1 MNASA
6 QGNFSDPLL
15 IPPKYCACVYGDDG
29 GGPPKRPRK
38 PPYMRSAY
46 ILSWIGSRQS
56 VVAFANT
63 FVGPRFEVERSFL
76 IHVLKLRW
84 RAFAFAEL
92 VKILNWTEFN
102 FNDAYFVWNRT
113 ARPVT
118 CARETDD
125 SDWSSGRG
133 ELPSDWPITFL
144 KISSRTVQDLNEIIE
159 IFVTR
164 SR

>member
-1 MNASA
+1 MHRAIFQIRCS
-6 QGNFSDPLL
+6 F
-15 IPPKYCACVYGDDG
+15 
-29 GGPPKRPRK
+29 
-38 PPYMRSAY
+38 
-46 ILSWIGSRQS
+46 RQS
-56 VVAFANT
+56 TVPACTATTVVGLQKGLGSLRTWGRRTSCLELAHVSLLLLLPTLLLGRGLKLN
-63 FVGPRFEVERSFL
+63 EVFL

-102 FNDAYFVWNRT
+102 FDDAYFVWNRT

-125 SDWSSGRG
+125 SDWSGGRG